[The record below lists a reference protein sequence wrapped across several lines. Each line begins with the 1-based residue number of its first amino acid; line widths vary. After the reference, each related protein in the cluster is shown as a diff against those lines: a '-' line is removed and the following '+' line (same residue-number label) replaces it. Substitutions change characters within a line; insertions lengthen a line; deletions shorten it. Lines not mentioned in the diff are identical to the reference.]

1 MNTFVKKLLEFAD
14 FCGKIENFDA
24 TAKSFGMVDGVLR
37 DGTHRFSIT
46 VRFDE
51 IKEEQNGD

>member
-14 FCGKIENFDA
+14 YCGKIENFDA
-24 TAKSFGMVDGVLR
+24 TAKKFGAVNGVLR
-37 DGTHRFSIT
+37 DGTHKFAIT